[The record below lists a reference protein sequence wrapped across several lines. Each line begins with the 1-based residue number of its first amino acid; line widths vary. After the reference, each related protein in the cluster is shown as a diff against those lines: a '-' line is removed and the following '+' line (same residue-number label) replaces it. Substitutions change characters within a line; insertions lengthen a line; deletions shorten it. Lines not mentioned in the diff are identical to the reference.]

1 MKKKDIEQLGLLY
14 EYVVGRSTS
23 QSRKNGITIST
34 GGGGFKPPPPDDY
47 DRDPG
52 DDEDDGDGDDDENSY
67 ENGVYDRTRP
77 KSRKA
82 YNTLKEFLH
91 SNTNEGMSIAEF
103 HDLFNTIYA
112 FFNFAKVEL
121 PKDKYYQKNVEA
133 MLDKAAELP
142 CFVKGFKRINL
153 EPDYETDMLYKVA
166 FRKRNTPRKSD
177 RESSDEKRGGRE
189 NDPYTPI
196 PADIFASEIP
206 KGLYANY
213 GNNKKYAAQA
223 ELHKGLGP
231 GHSRSLDERYE
242 MPIKEFLSILRRI
255 WGPEF
260 NSEFKIGPDDEKYQ
274 EKVTAAIRRVEKLP
288 SFYLAKFKPDF
299 DKGIIY
305 RVNYT
310 GEYKE

>member
-34 GGGGFKPPPPDDY
+34 GGGGFKPPPPPDDY
-47 DRDPG
+47 DGDPG
-52 DDEDDGDGDDDENSY
+52 DDEDDGDGDDDENPY
-67 ENGVYDRTRP
+67 ENGVYDR
-77 KSRKA
+77 
-82 YNTLKEFLH
+82 N
-91 SNTNEGMSIAEF
+91 
-103 HDLFNTIYA
+103 
-112 FFNFAKVEL
+112 
-121 PKDKYYQKNVEA
+121 
-133 MLDKAAELP
+133 
-142 CFVKGFKRINL
+142 
-153 EPDYETDMLYKVA
+153 
-166 FRKRNTPRKSD
+166 
-177 RESSDEKRGGRE
+177 EKRGGRE

-196 PADIFASEIP
+196 PAGIFASEIP

-231 GHSRSLDERYE
+231 GHARSLDERYE

-260 NSEFKIGPDDEKYQ
+260 NSEFKTGPDDEKYQ